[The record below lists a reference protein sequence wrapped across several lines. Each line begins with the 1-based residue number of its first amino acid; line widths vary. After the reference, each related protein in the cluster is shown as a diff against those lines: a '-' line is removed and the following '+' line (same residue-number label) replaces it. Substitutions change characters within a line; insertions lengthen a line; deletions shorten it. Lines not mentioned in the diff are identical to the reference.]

1 MFTNNVLI
9 ILNKHCINVSPPV
22 PGCFYT
28 TVEGKTLVVLSLF
41 LVPISMNRIFICT
54 AYCISKQMRHCVT
67 SSKSCWSTHCTS
79 FGYHF
84 HIICISNK
92 WDIQQILLEHPLYI
106 NWSSVGSPHKR
117 PVTDLWNSLCAWT
130 SCFRNHVVTD
140 DLRQNNGQLQFLKYY
155 RFRNYVILVYGK
167 SMNGR

>member
-1 MFTNNVLI
+1 MYKRLTPSTRLLLHNSGRKNI
-9 ILNKHCINVSPPV
+9 
-22 PGCFYT
+22 GCF
-28 TVEGKTLVVLSLF
+28 
-41 LVPISMNRIFICT
+41 IFIFS
-54 AYCISKQMRHCVT
+54 AHFNEPNIYLHCQLHIKT
-67 SSKSCWSTHCTS
+67 NETLCYIQQILLEHPLYIICTS

-106 NWSSVGSPHKR
+106 NWSSVDSPHKR